1 MAMADEA
8 LKRYPSRQSE
18 WHWKF
23 TGIKAHIL
31 ELQGQVN
38 ESLSLL
44 APKLPAQ
51 YDGTDFAIRRDLTR
65 ALDNAY
71 SQHAS
76 EAAQLIAQADAASQR
91 SHPELLG
98 EVALRRGTVCFL
110 ASDISCAERAY
121 QSALQ
126 AARER
131 KDPYFEAAALSG
143 LGICYTRQEH
153 YDQAIEVYRAAS
165 QVAQSAGARYS
176 QAQVLGNTA
185 WCYRKLG
192 DYENAL
198 ALYAKAQEASRQS
211 GMMSDELYWLNGASY
226 VYYYQGNYAAAESVL
241 LRSLNLARSLDD
253 KAIIIG
259 YLSELAG
266 ISLDTGRTSAAEKYF
281 AEAAAMDPG
290 KIDPTEDV
298 DLAIVKA
305 RIEQNNGD
313 LTAAEKSWK
322 QIASDSR
329 SDSSQKWEAHE
340 RLAKIYVQK
349 GSDAAG
355 EREYRYVLDTV
366 GQARSAVQNEE
377 LRLSFLSSAMS
388 FYSDYVEFLVG
399 HQRIA
404 DGLRVADLSR
414 VRTLAEGLGQGT
426 GAVSLSA
433 GNFRPQQT
441 AQRWNATFLFYWISA
456 GQSYLWVITPSKLT
470 CLPIA
475 KRSEIDPVLQ
485 DYRKAIVN
493 GEDVLTSGDGNGKK
507 LYEMLVAPAR
517 ELIPENS
524 HVIVLPAESLYGLN
538 FDTLVVPDPSPH
550 YWIEDVTLSEAGSLT
565 LLSGAAAKSP
575 VAKQSLLLVGNPEP
589 ASQEFPPLAQAEAE
603 MQKVSAHFARD
614 RSKVLEGKQATASAY
629 LQSDPRQFSYLHF
642 VAHGTASLTM
652 PLESAV
658 ILSREG
664 GSYKLYARDIVAHPL
679 EARLVTISA
688 CNGAGT
694 RAYAGEG
701 LVGLSWAFLRAG
713 AHNVIASL
721 WEVSDASSTGQ
732 LMDKLYGGLHR
743 GEEPA
748 VALRNAKLF
757 ILKSNGATVF
767 RKPFYWAPF
776 QLYVGS

>member
-1 MAMADEA
+1 MTDEA
-8 LKRYPSRQSE
+8 LKRYPSDQSE

-44 APKLPAQ
+44 QPQLPMQ
-51 YDGTDFAIRRDLTR
+51 YGGTDFAIRRDLTQ

-71 SQHAS
+71 SQHPS
-76 EAAQLIAQADAASQR
+76 EAAQLIAQAETTSQR
-91 SHPELLG
+91 SQPELLG

-110 ASDISCAERAY
+110 ADDVSCAEQAY
-121 QSALQ
+121 QGALR
-126 AARER
+126 AAREH

-143 LGICYTRQEH
+143 LGICYTKQER

-165 QVAQSAGARYS
+165 RVAQSAGARYS

-211 GMMSDELYWLNGASY
+211 GIVSDEFYWLNGASY
-226 VYYYQGNYAAAESVL
+226 VYYYEGNYPAAESVL
-241 LRSLNLARSLDD
+241 LQSLNLARSLDD
-253 KAIIIG
+253 RAIIVG

-266 ISLDTGRTSAAEKYF
+266 ISLDTGRTNAAEQYF
-281 AEAAAMDPG
+281 VEAAAMDPG
-290 KIDPTEDV
+290 KIDPTAAV

-305 RIEQNNGD
+305 RIEQNRGD
-313 LTAAEKSWK
+313 LTAAEESWK

-329 SDSSQKWEAHE
+329 SDSSQKWEAHA

-349 GSDAAG
+349 GANVAG

-366 GQARSAVQNEE
+366 SQARSSVQNEE

-388 FYSDYVEFLVG
+388 FYNDYVEFLVG
-399 HQRIA
+399 QHRIV
-404 DGLRVADLSR
+404 DGLRVAELSR
-414 VRTLAEGLGQGT
+414 ARTLAEGLGRGT
-426 GAVSLSA
+426 ASVSVSA
-433 GNFRPQQT
+433 SNFRPQHT
-441 AQRWNATFLFYWISA
+441 AQILNATFLFYWI
-456 GQSYLWVITPSKLT
+456 GEKHSYLWVITPSKLT
-470 CLPIA
+470 CLPMA
-475 KRSEIDPVLQ
+475 KQSEIDPVLQ
-485 DYRKAIVN
+485 NYRTAIVN
-493 GEDVLTSGDGNGKK
+493 GEDVLASGDGNGKK
-507 LYEMLVAPAR
+507 LYEMLVAPAQ
-517 ELIPENS
+517 ELIPKNS
-524 HVIVLPAESLYGLN
+524 HVIVVPAENLYGLN
-538 FDTLVVPDPSPH
+538 FETLIVPDPTPH
-550 YWIEDVTLSEAGSLT
+550 YWIEDVTLSETGSLT
-565 LLSGAAAKSP
+565 LLSGAVAQSP
-575 VAKQSLLLVGNPEP
+575 VTKKKLLLVGNPEA
-589 ASQEFPPLAQAEAE
+589 ASQEFPPLAQAQAE
-603 MQKVSAHFARD
+603 MQKVSAHFAHD
-614 RSKVLEGKQATASAY
+614 QSTVLEGKQATASAY
-629 LQSDPRQFSYLHF
+629 LQSDPQQFSYLHF
-642 VAHGTASLTM
+642 AAHGTASLTR

-664 GSYKLYARDIVAHPL
+664 DSYKLYAREIVAHPL
-679 EARLVTISA
+679 DARLVTISA

-732 LMDKLYGGLHR
+732 LMDQLYEGLDR

-757 ILKSNGATVF
+757 ILNNNSGSVF

-776 QLYVGS
+776 QLYAGS